1 MNELENAVDMMTDSA
16 DDAQEGNEVGLDD
29 LMDNL
34 TASED
39 AETGETVEN
48 EGDDGHETEANED
61 KPEGEKDKFGRR
73 IASALANQKRGFQKE
88 LNFSARVRSAAGDMT
103 EDEIAEA
110 LRSYQASKI
119 AESDEEISPK
129 AARKIVEE
137 REKAAMKSVPGGDR
151 LDEFKADV
159 ASLQADGWT
168 SEELQALTTDAQVN
182 RDVIGGGMS
191 LRKAAKI
198 YLQRV
203 NAPQEQTKRRG
214 VPTAKTA
221 GSGTVPEEN
230 AIADMSDE
238 EFEKFQKRVERA
250 AMQGKRVRL

>member
-16 DDAQEGNEVGLDD
+16 DDAQEGSEIGLDD
-29 LMDNL
+29 LMKNL
-34 TASED
+34 TAAED
-39 AETGETVEN
+39 AETEGTVEN
-48 EGDDGHETEANED
+48 EGDDGRETETNEE

-88 LNFSARVRSAAGDMT
+88 LDFSAKVRGAAGDMT

-119 AESDEEISPK
+119 AESDTEISPK

-137 REKAAMKSVPGGDR
+137 REKANANRQDTSR
-151 LDEFKADV
+151 NDEITSALE
-159 ASLQADGWT
+159 SLIDDGWT
-168 SEELQALTTDAQVN
+168 KDELKAFSLDEQVREAVN
-182 RDVIGGGMS
+182 NGMGI
-191 LRKAAKI
+191 RKAAKA
-198 YLQRV
+198 YLQRQS
-203 NAPQEQTKRRG
+203 AATTTKRRS

-221 GSGTVPEEN
+221 GSGSVPEEN